1 MRLFDML
8 TREDI
13 KRLKGAEGPLGLAK
27 QIEELQQQKEYLQ
40 NQCRKAGR
48 ALIELNVKYETSIK
62 EIDRLSEEN
71 SNLKTMMKGDHG
83 KDPSSNTS

>member
-1 MRLFDML
+1 MRMFDML
-8 TREDI
+8 TRADI
-13 KRLKGAEGPLGLAK
+13 KRLKGDEGPLGLAK
-27 QIEELQQQKEYLQ
+27 QIEELQKQKEYLQ

-48 ALIELNVKYETSIK
+48 AMIELNIKYETSIK

>member
-1 MRLFDML
+1 ML
-8 TREDI
+8 TNADI
-13 KRLKGAEGPLGLAK
+13 QRLKGAEGPLGLAK
-27 QIEELQQQKEYLQ
+27 QIEELQKQKEYLQ

-48 ALIELNVKYETSIK
+48 AMIELNIKYETSIK